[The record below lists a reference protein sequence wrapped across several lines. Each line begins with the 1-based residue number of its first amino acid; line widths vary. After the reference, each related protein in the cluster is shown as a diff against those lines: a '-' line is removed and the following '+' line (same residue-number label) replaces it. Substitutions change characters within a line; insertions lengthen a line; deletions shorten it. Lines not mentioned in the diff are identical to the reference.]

1 MLNCRSAYQ
10 LGLRLNTRLAAA
22 SSQDSPWN
30 HLPKDDDAADS
41 KFFVHMVRSIDSSR
55 DVFIA
60 SHLHQI
66 SWLFIAQLETR
77 SFCNHLQLLCRSLAS
92 PLLQIIFELPRFQPH
107 QPQQAHISQTP
118 PPKKLGS
125 TGVRDPKGSAR
136 KKYITCVP
144 RLPSPCCHQ
153 KLGTSRNVSVWAR
166 SSRNMI

>member
-1 MLNCRSAYQ
+1 MTTQ
-10 LGLRLNTRLAAA
+10 LTANSLSTWSGALILLGMFLLRLTF
-22 SSQDSPWN
+22 
-30 HLPKDDDAADS
+30 HG
-41 KFFVHMVRSIDSSR
+41 
-55 DVFIA
+55 
-60 SHLHQI
+60 I

-77 SFCNHLQLLCRSLAS
+77 SFCKHLQLLCRSLAS

-136 KKYITCVP
+136 KKYITFVP
-144 RLPSPCCHQ
+144 RLPSPCYHQ

-166 SSRNMI
+166 SSRTMI